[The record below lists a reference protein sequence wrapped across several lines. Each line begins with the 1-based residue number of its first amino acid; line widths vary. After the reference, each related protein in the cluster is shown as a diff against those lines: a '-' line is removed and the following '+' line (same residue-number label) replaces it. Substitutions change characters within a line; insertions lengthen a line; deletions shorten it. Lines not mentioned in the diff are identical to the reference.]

1 MEIRAVTA
9 GHRQRADLDQEAVE
23 AAARLADETRE
34 RLERAG
40 YPVQTLRIAT
50 QPISEIVVGAEE
62 AVEFA
67 QRLEAAARGVDVGY
81 CSVGPIVAP
90 PRREAPAL
98 IEAVPRILAATEGV
112 FVSVMPATLA
122 GVNTRAARMAAEALV
137 EVGRLD
143 DQGAAARR
151 FAIAANVPPN
161 GPFFPTGYH
170 GGGPP
175 GFSLALEAANLAVDA
190 FGGASS
196 FDVALDRLTGAIE
209 DHGERIEAAVAEPAA
224 KHGAVFHGMDISL
237 APFPD
242 AARSIAGAIERLG
255 VGRFGAG
262 GTLFASAMVA
272 DALRSARV
280 RRCGFSGLMLPILE
294 DSVLAERHREGSY
307 SISDLLTYSAVC
319 GTGLDTVPVPG
330 DVTAEQAAR
339 VYLDVCALSVRL
351 RKPLTVRLMPIR
363 GKRAGDVV
371 TFDFPYFA
379 PTTVARL
386 DSVEDIEDADRLFSM
401 GDWTARGGG

>member
-9 GHRQRADLDQEAVE
+9 GHHQQVDLDHEAVG
-23 AAARLADETRE
+23 AACRLADETRE
-34 RLERAG
+34 RLEKAG
-40 YPVQTLRIAT
+40 YPVQTLRLAT
-50 QPISEIVVGAEE
+50 QPISDITGDAEE
-62 AVEFA
+62 AVAFA
-67 QRLEAAARGVDVGY
+67 RELESTARAEDVGY
-81 CSVGPIVAP
+81 CSIGPIVAP

-98 IEAVPRILAATEGV
+98 IEGVPRILAATEGV
-112 FVSVMPATLA
+112 FVSVAPANLD
-122 GVNTRAARMAAEALV
+122 GVNTRAARMAAEALI
-137 EVGRLD
+137 EIGRLD

-151 FAIAANVPPN
+151 FAVAANVPPN

-170 GGGPP
+170 DGGPP

-190 FGGASS
+190 FEVASS
-196 FDVALDRLTGAIE
+196 FDEALDRLTAAIE
-209 DHGERIEAAVAEPAA
+209 SHGARIEAAVAETSR

-294 DSVLAERHREGSY
+294 DSALAERHRDGSY
-307 SISDLLTYSAVC
+307 TIGDLLTYSAVC

-330 DVTAEQAAR
+330 DVTAEQAGR

-351 RKPLTVRLMPIR
+351 GKPLTVRLMPIR
-363 GKRAGDVV
+363 GKRAGDLV

-379 PTTVARL
+379 PTTVTRL
-386 DSVEDIEDADRLFSM
+386 PDIENDATLFNM
-401 GDWTARGGG
+401 GDWTARGG

>member
-9 GHRQRADLDQEAVE
+9 GHRQVADLDRDAVE
-23 AAARLADETRE
+23 AACRLADDARGC
-34 RLERAG
+34 LERAG
-40 YPVQTLRIAT
+40 YPVQTLRLAT
-50 QPISEIVVGAEE
+50 QPISEITREPDE
-62 AVEFA
+62 AVAFA
-67 QRLEAAARGVDVGY
+67 RALEAAARGSDVGY
-81 CSVGPIVAP
+81 CSIGPIVAP

-98 IEAVPRILAATEGV
+98 IKAVPRILATTEGL
-112 FVSVMPATLA
+112 FVSVAPANLD

-137 EVGRLD
+137 EIGRLD

-151 FAIAANVPPN
+151 FAIAANLPPN

-170 GGGPP
+170 DGGRP

-190 FGGASS
+190 FEGASS
-196 FDVALDRLTGAIE
+196 FDEALDRLTAALE
-209 DHGERIEAAVAEPAA
+209 DHGERIEAAVTETAA

-255 VGRFGAG
+255 VGRYGAG

-307 SISDLLTYSAVC
+307 TIGDLLTYSAVC

-330 DVTAEQAAR
+330 DVTAEQAGR

-363 GKRAGDVV
+363 GKRAGDLMA
-371 TFDFPYFA
+371 FDFPYFA

-386 DSVEDIEDADRLFSM
+386 PDIESDRTLFNM
-401 GDWTARGGG
+401 GDWTARGG

>member
-9 GHRQRADLDQEAVE
+9 GHRQVADLDPKAVE
-23 AAARLADETRE
+23 ASCRLADDARGC
-34 RLERAG
+34 LERAG
-40 YPVQTLRIAT
+40 YPVQTLRLAT
-50 QPISEIVVGAEE
+50 QPISEITGEPDE
-62 AVEFA
+62 AVAFA
-67 QRLEAAARGVDVGY
+67 GALETAARDLDVGY
-81 CSVGPIVAP
+81 CSIGPIVAP

-98 IEAVPRILAATEGV
+98 IEAVPRILAATEGL
-112 FVSVMPATLA
+112 FVSVAPADLD
-122 GVNTRAARMAAEALV
+122 GVNTRAALMAAEALV
-137 EVGRLD
+137 EIGGLD

-170 GGGPP
+170 DGGRP

-190 FGGASS
+190 FDGASS
-196 FDVALDRLTGAIE
+196 FDEALDRLTGAIE
-209 DHGERIEAAVAEPAA
+209 ENGKRIEAAVAETAE
-224 KHGAVFHGMDISL
+224 KYGAVFHGMDISL

-294 DSVLAERHREGSY
+294 DSALAERHREGSY
-307 SISDLLTYSAVC
+307 TIGDLLTYSAVC

-330 DVTAEQAAR
+330 DVTAEQAGR

-363 GKRAGDVV
+363 GKRAGDLV

-386 DSVEDIEDADRLFSM
+386 PEIENDGRLFNM
-401 GDWTARGGG
+401 GDWTTRGG

>member
-9 GHRQRADLDQEAVE
+9 GHRQRAGLDRDAVE
-23 AAARLADETRE
+23 AACQLADETRQ

-40 YPVQTLRIAT
+40 YPVQTLRLAT
-50 QPISEIVVGAEE
+50 QPISEITGDAEE
-62 AVEFA
+62 AVAFA
-67 QRLEAAARGVDVGY
+67 QGIEAAARALDVGY

-90 PRREAPAL
+90 PRRDTPAL

-112 FVSVMPATLA
+112 FVSVMPANLD
-122 GVNTRAARMAAEALV
+122 GVNTRAARMAADALV
-137 EVGRLD
+137 EIGQLD
-143 DQGAAARR
+143 DQGAASRR
-151 FAIAANVPPN
+151 FAIGANVPPD

-170 GGGPP
+170 DGGPP

-190 FGGASS
+190 FTGASS
-196 FDVALDRLTGAIE
+196 FDEALDRLTAAIE
-209 DHGERIEAAVAEPAA
+209 GHGDQIEAAVAETAA

-294 DSVLAERHREGSY
+294 DSALAERHREGSY
-307 SISDLLTYSAVC
+307 SIGDLLTYSAVC
-319 GTGLDTVPVPG
+319 GTGLDTVPVAG

-363 GKRAGDVV
+363 GKRADDLV

-379 PTTVARL
+379 PTTVAQL
-386 DSVEDIEDADRLFSM
+386 PEIEDIEDSGRLFDM
-401 GDWTARGGG
+401 GDWTARGG

>member
-9 GHRQRADLDQEAVE
+9 GHRQVADLDRDAVE
-23 AAARLADETRE
+23 AACRLADDARGC
-34 RLERAG
+34 LERAG
-40 YPVQTLRIAT
+40 YPVQTLRLAT
-50 QPISEIVVGAEE
+50 QPISEITRDAEGA
-62 AVEFA
+62 VTFA
-67 QRLEAAARGVDVGY
+67 QALEAAARGLDVGY
-81 CSVGPIVAP
+81 CSIGPIVAP
-90 PRREAPAL
+90 PRREAPPL
-98 IEAVPRILAATEGV
+98 IEAVPRILAATEGL
-112 FVSVMPATLA
+112 FVSVAPANLD
-122 GVNTRAARMAAEALV
+122 GINTRAARMAAEALV
-137 EVGRLD
+137 EIGQLD

-151 FAIAANVPPN
+151 FAVAANVPPN

-170 GGGPP
+170 DGGPL

-190 FGGASS
+190 FEGASS
-196 FDVALDRLTGAIE
+196 FDEALDCLTAALE
-209 DHGERIEAAVAEPAA
+209 DHGERIEAAVTETAE

-255 VGRFGAG
+255 VGRYGAG

-294 DSVLAERHREGSY
+294 DSALAERHREGSY
-307 SISDLLTYSAVC
+307 TIGDLLTYSAVC

-330 DVTAEQAAR
+330 DVTAEQAGR

-363 GKRAGDVV
+363 GKGTGDLV

-386 DSVEDIEDADRLFSM
+386 PGIEDDSTLFNK
-401 GDWTARGGG
+401 GDWTARGG

>member
-9 GHRQRADLDQEAVE
+9 GHRQQTDLDRDAVE
-23 AAARLADETRE
+23 AACRLADDVRG
-34 RLERAG
+34 RLEASG
-40 YPVQTLRIAT
+40 YPVQTLRLAT
-50 QPISEIVVGAEE
+50 QPISEITGDAEE
-62 AVEFA
+62 AIAFA
-67 QRLEAAARGVDVGY
+67 QALEAAARGLDVGY
-81 CSVGPIVAP
+81 CSIGPIVAP
-90 PRREAPAL
+90 PRQEAPAL
-98 IEAVPRILAATEGV
+98 IEAVPRILAATEGL
-112 FVSVMPATLA
+112 FVSVAPANLE
-122 GVNTRAARMAAEALV
+122 GVNTRAALMAAEALV
-137 EVGRLD
+137 EIGRLD

-151 FAIAANVPPN
+151 FAVAANVPPN

-170 GGGPP
+170 DGGRP

-190 FGGASS
+190 FTGASS
-196 FDVALDRLTGAIE
+196 FDEALDRLTGAIE
-209 DHGERIEAAVAEPAA
+209 EHGERIEAAVAETAE

-255 VGRFGAG
+255 VGRYGSG
-262 GTLFASAMVA
+262 GTLFGSAMVA

-294 DSVLAERHREGSY
+294 DSALAERHREGSY
-307 SISDLLTYSAVC
+307 TIGDLLTYSAVC

-330 DVTAEQAAR
+330 DVTAEQAGR

-363 GKRAGDVV
+363 GKRAGDLV

-386 DSVEDIEDADRLFSM
+386 PDIENDSTLFNM
-401 GDWTARGGG
+401 GDWTARGG

>member
-1 MEIRAVTA
+1 LEIRAVTA
-9 GHRQRADLDQEAVE
+9 GHRQNTGLDRDAVE
-23 AAARLADETRE
+23 AACQLADETRQ

-40 YPVQTLRIAT
+40 YPVQTLRLAT
-50 QPISEIVVGAEE
+50 QPISEITGDGEE
-62 AVEFA
+62 AVAFA
-67 QRLEAAARGVDVGY
+67 QRLEAAARALDVGY

-90 PRREAPAL
+90 PRREVPAL
-98 IEAVPRILAATEGV
+98 IEAVAGILAATEGV
-112 FVSVMPATLA
+112 FVSVMCANLDS
-122 GVNTRAARMAAEALV
+122 VNTRAARMAADALV
-137 EVGRLD
+137 EIGQLD
-143 DQGAAARR
+143 DQGAASRR
-151 FAIAANVPPN
+151 FAIGANVPPN

-170 GGGPP
+170 DGGPS

-190 FGGASS
+190 FTGASS
-196 FDVALDRLTGAIE
+196 FDEALDRLTVAIE
-209 DHGERIEAAVAEPAA
+209 GHGERIEAAVAETAA

-294 DSVLAERHREGSY
+294 DSALAERHREGSY
-307 SISDLLTYSAVC
+307 SIGDLLTYSAVC
-319 GTGLDTVPVPG
+319 GTGLDTVPVAG
-330 DVTAEQAAR
+330 DVTAEQAGR

-363 GKRAGDVV
+363 GKRAGDLV

-386 DSVEDIEDADRLFSM
+386 PEIEDIEDSDRLFDM
-401 GDWTARGGG
+401 GDWTARGG

>member
-9 GHRQRADLDQEAVE
+9 GHRQNTGLDRDAVE
-23 AAARLADETRE
+23 AACQLADETRQ

-40 YPVQTLRIAT
+40 YPVQTLRLAT
-50 QPISEIVVGAEE
+50 QPISEITGDGEE
-62 AVEFA
+62 AVAFA
-67 QRLEAAARGVDVGY
+67 QRLEAAARALDVGY

-90 PRREAPAL
+90 PRREVPAL
-98 IEAVPRILAATEGV
+98 IEAVAGILAATEGV
-112 FVSVMPATLA
+112 FVSVMCANLDS
-122 GVNTRAARMAAEALV
+122 VNTRAARMAADALV
-137 EVGRLD
+137 EIGQLD
-143 DQGAAARR
+143 DQGAASRR
-151 FAIAANVPPN
+151 FAIGANVPPN

-170 GGGPP
+170 DGGPS

-190 FGGASS
+190 FTGASS
-196 FDVALDRLTGAIE
+196 FDEALDRLTVAIE
-209 DHGERIEAAVAEPAA
+209 GHGERIEAAVAETAA

-294 DSVLAERHREGSY
+294 DSALAERHREGSY
-307 SISDLLTYSAVC
+307 SIGDLLTYSAVC
-319 GTGLDTVPVPG
+319 GTGLDTVPVAG
-330 DVTAEQAAR
+330 DVTAEQAGR

-363 GKRAGDVV
+363 GKRAGDLV

-386 DSVEDIEDADRLFSM
+386 PEIEDIEDSDRLFDM
-401 GDWTARGGG
+401 GDWTARGG